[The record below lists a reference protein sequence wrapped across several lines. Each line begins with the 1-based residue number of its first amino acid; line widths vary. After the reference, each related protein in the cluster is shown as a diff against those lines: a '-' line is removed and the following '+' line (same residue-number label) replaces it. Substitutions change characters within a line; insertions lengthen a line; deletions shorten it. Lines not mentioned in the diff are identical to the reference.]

1 MPFLIF
7 AANCGIYRY
16 IKPMKHIFKIFFI
29 IIFFA
34 SCSEYQKALKSEDS
48 AVKIKS
54 ANEMYEKGKYTKAIR
69 LYEQLE
75 SEYRGKPQGERL
87 FYMFA
92 QSYYKTEQ
100 YNLAGYK
107 FEIFVSG
114 YPKSDKLEEAS
125 FLGAKCYSYLSPKYS
140 LDQVDTE
147 KGISKMQNFINTYPN
162 STYLEEANIIVKTL
176 REKIEKKTFE
186 NAIIYNK
193 IARYSADHNAA
204 MISIDNFLS
213 DFPGTPYQEEAL
225 FYKFDSA
232 YKLAINSVESK
243 KKERLLNAKKAYD
256 AILKF
261 KKETKFKMQMDT
273 MLSEIDKEL
282 KQYS

>member
-1 MPFLIF
+1 
-7 AANCGIYRY
+7 
-16 IKPMKHIFKIFFI
+16 MKKLFILFFV
-29 IIFFA
+29 IIFLS

-48 AVKIKS
+48 GVKIKM
-54 ANEMYEKGKYTKAIR
+54 ANEMYEKEKYNKAIR
-69 LYEQLE
+69 LYEQIE
-75 SEYRGKPQGERL
+75 SEYRGKPQGERM

-100 YNLAGYK
+100 FNLAGYK

-114 YPKSDKLEEAS
+114 YPKSEKLEEAS
-125 FLGAKCYSYLSPKYS
+125 FLGAKCYSYLSPRYS
-140 LDQVDTE
+140 LDQIDTE
-147 KGISKMQNFINTYPN
+147 KGINKMQNFINTYPN
-162 STYLEEANIIVKTL
+162 SSYLDEANLIVKNL

-193 IARYSADHNAA
+193 IARYSADHTAA

-243 KKERLLNAKKAYD
+243 KQTRLLDAKKAYD
-256 AILKF
+256 AVLKF
-261 KKETKFKMQMDT
+261 KSDTRFKTQMDE
-273 MLSEIDKEL
+273 MILEIEKEL